1 MSNVYGLN
9 YDATVRD
16 AMGINNMPADI
27 KVLEFDYFN
36 FIGTGD
42 DEEADKT
49 LKMIQKLTI
58 CVCLVKVYSKR
69 ELNRLFHILAKEKT
83 Q

>member
-1 MSNVYGLN
+1 
-9 YDATVRD
+9 
-16 AMGINNMPADI
+16 MPADI

-49 LKMIQKLTI
+49 LKMIQKLTGENSDVVQSI
-58 CVCLVKVYSKR
+58 LARV
-69 ELNRLFHILAKEKT
+69 RLFK
-83 Q
+83 